1 MATVY
6 SYVRFSHKKQEQGDS
21 LRRQLAMGKAWLDR
35 HPEHIL
41 DQTLRLRDL
50 GVSAFRGANLDKE
63 KGDLGKFIHL
73 AKTGQIPQGS
83 ILMLERLDRFSR
95 QPPRKASRIFYEL
108 VEAGVK
114 VLTLDP
120 EQLIDETNVD
130 NMEVVLPITIY
141 MQIAYEQSREKRRR
155 VGNAWK
161 EKRKQATHRP
171 MSRRCPSWLV
181 WNEKAKGFDIRPDGQ
196 AALNYIFNRS
206 AEGAGQIVITHE
218 LNAKFLPLGRSNHW
232 NSSFVQKVLNDRA
245 VLGELQPHTF
255 NETGERVPDGQPI
268 PDYYP
273 RVIPDDLFYRVQSA
287 KKTRIKAKGRNG
299 LFVNLFTGLV
309 VGKDGFPRHIQT
321 TRWTRK
327 KDGSFYV
334 QRRLVSWGH
343 LRGLKGASS
352 VSYDYYS
359 FEAYVLAALEE
370 IRASDLISKQ
380 NPLAIIACKEQELS
394 GVVGRLEQLED
405 ELTQLS
411 KPIPQVVSAM
421 ATLSDKID
429 RLKNEIDTLKQSVSV
444 DDANPYEQASGV
456 LELLASKPTTDA
468 HNLRLKLRAI
478 IASIVKSIEIE
489 PFKVHGFTT
498 GAKIAVETKN
508 GITKVFWDW
517 GKTKQ
522 EVPKQDALR
531 ARAEEIRQEFSAL
544 VF

>member
-1 MATVY
+1 MATVF

-21 LRRQLAMGKAWLDR
+21 LRRQMAMGRAWLDR

-50 GVSAFRGANLDKE
+50 GISAFRGANLDKE

-73 AKTGQIPQGS
+73 AKKGQIPQGS

-141 MQIAYEQSREKRRR
+141 MQIAYEQSREKRKR

-161 EKRKQATHRP
+161 EKRKNAATRP
-171 MSRRCPSWLV
+171 MSKKCPSWLY
-181 WNEKAKGFDIRPDGQ
+181 WNEKTSKFAIKPDGQ
-196 AALNYIFNRS
+196 SALTYIFDRS
-206 AEGAGQIVITHE
+206 LEGAGQVLITHE
-218 LNAKFLPLGRSNHW
+218 LNDRFKPLGKSKHW
-232 NSSFVQKVLNDRA
+232 NTSFVQRVLNDRT
-245 VLGELQPHTF
+245 VLGELQPRTF
-255 NETGERVPDGQPI
+255 NEQGERVAEGQPI
-268 PDYYP
+268 PNYYP
-273 RVIPDDLFYRVQSA
+273 RIIADDLFYRVQSA
-287 KKTRIKAKGRNG
+287 RKARFTARGRSGN
-299 LFVNLFTGLV
+299 FVNLFTGLV
-309 VGKDGFPRHIQT
+309 FGSDGFPRHIQT
-321 TRWTRK
+321 ARWLR
-327 KDGSFYV
+327 KDGSLYI
-334 QRRLVSWGH
+334 QRRFTSWGH
-343 LRGLKGASS
+343 IMGLKGASG

-394 GVVGRLEQLED
+394 GVAGRLEELEC
-405 ELTQLS
+405 ELTRLA

-421 ATLSDKID
+421 ATLSDRID

-444 DDANPYEQASGV
+444 EDANPYEQASDILG
-456 LELLASKPTTDA
+456 LLASKPTAEA

-489 PFKVHGFTT
+489 PFKIHGFTT
-498 GAKIAVETKN
+498 GARITVNTKS
-508 GITKVFWDW
+508 GITKVFWDR
-517 GKTKQ
+517 GETEK
-522 EVPKQDALR
+522 EMSKQDALR
-531 ARAEEIRQEFSAL
+531 SRAEEIRHEFAAI